1 MEAKIQLSKRIKK
14 NNFGSKNFKNMKIAA
29 LLTGKGSSTLK
40 NKNLLKINNKPIL
53 YYPCAEAK
61 KIKDIDKFFVSSED
75 KKILDICNKYGYEK
89 ILRPKNLSKANSKHH
104 DVILHSVKYMKNKNY
119 HPDILIILLANA
131 PIISSKWIKDCLKI
145 LRNNKKTTSVVPVIL
160 NNDHNPFR
168 AKKLRGNY
176 LKNFYKIK
184 KKVSSN
190 RQDLPNSYFL
200 CHNFWVIRTKEIYK
214 FKGEPPWNFMGKHVQ
229 PYIVK
234 KSIDIHTIED
244 LHLSKLIINNK
255 SYL

>member
-1 MEAKIQLSKRIKK
+1 
-14 NNFGSKNFKNMKIAA
+14 MKIAA

-184 KKVSSN
+184 KKYHPIGKTY
-190 RQDLPNSYFL
+190 LI
-200 CHNFWVIRTKEIYK
+200 VIFFVIAFGSLELKK
-214 FKGEPPWNFMGKHVQ
+214 
-229 PYIVK
+229 YINLKVNPHGTLWENMC
-234 KSIDIHTIED
+234 SPI
-244 LHLSKLIINNK
+244 
-255 SYL
+255 